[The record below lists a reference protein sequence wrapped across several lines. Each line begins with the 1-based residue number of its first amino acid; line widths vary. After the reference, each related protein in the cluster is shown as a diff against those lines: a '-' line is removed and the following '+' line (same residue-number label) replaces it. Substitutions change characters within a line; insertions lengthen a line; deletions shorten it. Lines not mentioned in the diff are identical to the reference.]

1 MAARVAGDP
10 GRSVFTVDSASPG
23 VIRFE
28 RQGEY
33 GVVKVGKCP
42 GRDAVFLSVDSA
54 TAAGFITLDTD
65 TAQAIAQALAEFAKE
80 AAVVRQT
87 HPA

>member
-1 MAARVAGDP
+1 MPGD
-10 GRSVFTVDSASPG
+10 SVFLVNSASPG
-23 VIRFE
+23 VIAFE
-28 RQGEY
+28 RQGTY

-42 GRDAVFLSVDSA
+42 GRDAVFISVNSPN
-54 TAAGFITLDTD
+54 AGFITLDTD